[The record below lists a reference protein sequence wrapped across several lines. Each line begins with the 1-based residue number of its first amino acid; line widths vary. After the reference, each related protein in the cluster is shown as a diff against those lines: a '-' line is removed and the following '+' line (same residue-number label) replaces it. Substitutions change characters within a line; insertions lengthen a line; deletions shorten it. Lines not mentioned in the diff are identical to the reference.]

1 MRMKPLWAALLA
13 LGITGAHAAD
23 LLQAW
28 QAARQHDPEMAVAQ
42 AAQQAGQTR
51 RDQAS
56 ALWRPTVAATVAG
69 GAMGSQTST
78 AGASFSAPGFGTSTN
93 VGFNTSVD
101 NSLGGRWS
109 IGARMPVYSPERTA
123 QGRKLTLSADL
134 AEVQWQAAEQ
144 ALMLQTAERY
154 FAVALAQDAL
164 RLLQRQQMAVNKALV
179 EAKDRFALGDA
190 PVTDTHEAA
199 ARARAIDAQVLAAE
213 VDLQIAQRALA
224 DTTGWPADALQVAPA
239 PALLATAPLP
249 ALPQWL
255 DQAAAA
261 NPGLRQQTL
270 AVEVARQD
278 VAQYARGAGTTVDLV
293 AQASREHLSGSGR
306 YGQGS
311 NTARQHLVG
320 VQITVPLYTGGQRSA
335 RQQELLHLQAK
346 AEAELDRARQQVAQ
360 QTRAAWLRLQAGAAR
375 TEAQDAALRASQ
387 ARLGATQLGRQ
398 VGDRTTLDL
407 LNAQNDAT
415 AAELALAQL
424 RTTLTLERLRLL
436 ALTGQLDER
445 ALHAATVDAPA
456 AK

>member
-1 MRMKPLWAALLA
+1 
-13 LGITGAHAAD
+13 
-23 LLQAW
+23 
-28 QAARQHDPEMAVAQ
+28 
-42 AAQQAGQTR
+42 
-51 RDQAS
+51 
-56 ALWRPTVAATVAG
+56 
-69 GAMGSQTST
+69 MGSRTST
-78 AGASFSAPGFGTSTN
+78 AGASFSAPAMGTSSD
-93 VGFNTSVD
+93 VAFNTSVD
-101 NSLGGRWS
+101 NGPGARWS
-109 IGARMPVYSPERTA
+109 IGARMPIYSPERTA

-134 AEVQWQAAEQ
+134 ADVQWQAAEQ

-164 RLLQRQQMAVNKALV
+164 RLLQRQQTAVNKALV
-179 EAKDRFALGDA
+179 EAQDRFELGDA

-199 ARARAIDAQVLAAE
+199 ARARGIDAQVLAAE

-224 DTTGWPADALQVAPA
+224 DTTGWSVDALQVAPA
-239 PALLATAPLP
+239 PALLASPALP

-306 YGQGS
+306 YGHGS
-311 NTARQHLVG
+311 NTAQQHMVG
-320 VQITVPLYTGGQRSA
+320 VQVTVPLYTGGQRSA
-335 RQQELLHLQAK
+335 RQQELLHLQTK

-360 QTRAAWLRLQAGAAR
+360 QTRAAWLRLQSGAAR
-375 TEAQDAALRASQ
+375 TEAQNAALRASQ
-387 ARLGATQLGRQ
+387 ARLDATQLGRQ

-407 LNAQNDAT
+407 LNAQNDA
-415 AAELALAQL
+415 AGAELAMAQL
-424 RTTLTLERLRLL
+424 RTSLTLERLRLL

-456 AK
+456 PK

>member
-13 LGITGAHAAD
+13 LGLTGAHAAD

-28 QAARQHDPEMAVAQ
+28 QAARQHDPDMAVAQ
-42 AAQQAGQTR
+42 SALQAGQAR

-56 ALWRPTVAATVAG
+56 ALWRPTVAATAAG
-69 GAMGSQTST
+69 GAMGSRTST
-78 AGASFSAPGFGTSTN
+78 AGASFSAPAMGTSSD
-93 VGFNTSVD
+93 VAFNTSVD
-101 NSLGGRWS
+101 NGPGARWS
-109 IGARMPVYSPERTA
+109 IGARMPIYSPERTA

-134 AEVQWQAAEQ
+134 ADVQWQAAEQ

-164 RLLQRQQMAVNKALV
+164 RLLQRQQTAVNKALV
-179 EAKDRFALGDA
+179 EAQDRFELGDA

-199 ARARAIDAQVLAAE
+199 ACARGIDALVFAAV
-213 VDLQIAQRALA
+213 VDLMIVQRALA
-224 DTTGWPADALQVAPA
+224 DTTGWSVDALQVAPA
-239 PALLATAPLP
+239 PALLASPALP

-306 YGQGS
+306 YGHGS
-311 NTARQHLVG
+311 NTAQQHMVG
-320 VQITVPLYTGGQRSA
+320 VQVTVPLYTGGQRSA
-335 RQQELLHLQAK
+335 RQQELLHLQTK

-360 QTRAAWLRLQAGAAR
+360 QTRAAWLRLQSGAAR
-375 TEAQDAALRASQ
+375 TEAQNAALRASQ
-387 ARLGATQLGRQ
+387 ARLDATQLGRQ

-407 LNAQNDAT
+407 LNAQNDA
-415 AAELALAQL
+415 AGAELAMAQL
-424 RTTLTLERLRLL
+424 RTSLTLERLRLL

-456 AK
+456 PK

>member
-1 MRMKPLWAALLA
+1 MRMKPLWATLLV
-13 LGITGAHAAD
+13 LGLSGAHAAD

-28 QAARQHDPEMAVAQ
+28 QAARQHDPDMAVAL

-51 RDQAS
+51 RAQAS
-56 ALWRPTVAATVAG
+56 ALWRPTVAATAAG
-69 GAMGSQTST
+69 GAMGAQTST
-78 AGASFSAPGFGTSTN
+78 AGASFSAPGFGASSN

-101 NSLGGRWS
+101 NSLGVRWS
-109 IGARMPVYSPERTA
+109 LGARMPIYSPERTA

-134 AEVQWQAAEQ
+134 ADVQWQAAEQ

-154 FAVALAQDAL
+154 FAVALAEDAL
-164 RLLQRQQMAVNKALV
+164 RLLQRQQLAVNKALV
-179 EAKDRFALGDA
+179 EAQDRFELGDT

-224 DTTGWPADALQVAPA
+224 DTTGWSVDALQVAPA
-239 PALLATAPLP
+239 PALLASPALP

-306 YGQGS
+306 YGHGS
-311 NTARQHLVG
+311 NTAQQHMVG
-320 VQITVPLYTGGQRSA
+320 VQVTVPLYTGGQRSA
-335 RQQELLHLQAK
+335 RQQELLHLQTK

-360 QTRAAWLRLQAGAAR
+360 QTRAAWLRLQSGAAR
-375 TEAQDAALRASQ
+375 TEAQNAALRASQ
-387 ARLGATQLGRQ
+387 ARLDATQLGRQ

-407 LNAQNDAT
+407 LNAQNDA
-415 AAELALAQL
+415 AGAELAMAQL
-424 RTTLTLERLRLL
+424 RTSLTLERLRLL

-445 ALHAATVDAPA
+445 ALHTATVDAPA
-456 AK
+456 PK

>member
-13 LGITGAHAAD
+13 LGISGAHAAD

-28 QAARQHDPEMAVAQ
+28 QAARQHDPDMAVAQ
-42 AAQQAGQTR
+42 SALQAGQAR

-56 ALWRPTVAATVAG
+56 ALWRPTVAATAAG
-69 GAMGSQTST
+69 GAMGSRTST
-78 AGASFSAPGFGTSTN
+78 AGASFSAPAMGTSSD
-93 VGFNTSVD
+93 VAFNTSVD
-101 NSLGGRWS
+101 NGPGARWS
-109 IGARMPVYSPERTA
+109 IGARMPIYSPERTA

-134 AEVQWQAAEQ
+134 ADVQWQAAEQ

-164 RLLQRQQMAVNKALV
+164 RLLQRQQTAVNKALV
-179 EAKDRFALGDA
+179 EAQDRFELGDA

-199 ARARAIDAQVLAAE
+199 ARARGIDAQVLAAE

-224 DTTGWPADALQVAPA
+224 DTTGWSVDALQVAPA
-239 PALLATAPLP
+239 PALLASPALP
-249 ALPQWL
+249 ALPKWL

-306 YGQGS
+306 YGHGS
-311 NTARQHLVG
+311 NTAQQHMVG
-320 VQITVPLYTGGQRSA
+320 VQVTVPLYTGGQRSA
-335 RQQELLHLQAK
+335 RQQELLHLQTK

-360 QTRAAWLRLQAGAAR
+360 QTRAAWLRLQSGAAR
-375 TEAQDAALRASQ
+375 TEAQNAALRASQ
-387 ARLGATQLGRQ
+387 ARLDATQLGRQ

-407 LNAQNDAT
+407 LNAQNDA
-415 AAELALAQL
+415 AGAELAMAQL
-424 RTTLTLERLRLL
+424 RISLTLERLRLL

-445 ALHAATVDAPA
+445 ALHAATVDAQAP
-456 AK
+456 K

>member
-1 MRMKPLWAALLA
+1 
-13 LGITGAHAAD
+13 
-23 LLQAW
+23 
-28 QAARQHDPEMAVAQ
+28 
-42 AAQQAGQTR
+42 
-51 RDQAS
+51 
-56 ALWRPTVAATVAG
+56 
-69 GAMGSQTST
+69 MGSRTST
-78 AGASFSAPGFGTSTN
+78 AGASFSAPAMGTSSD
-93 VGFNTSVD
+93 VAFNTSVD
-101 NSLGGRWS
+101 NGPGARWS
-109 IGARMPVYSPERTA
+109 IGARMPIYSPERTA

-134 AEVQWQAAEQ
+134 ADVQWQAAEQ

-164 RLLQRQQMAVNKALV
+164 RLLQRQQTAVNKALV
-179 EAKDRFALGDA
+179 EAQDRFELGDA

-199 ARARAIDAQVLAAE
+199 ARARGIDAQVLAAE

-224 DTTGWPADALQVAPA
+224 DTTGWSVDALQVAPA
-239 PALLATAPLP
+239 PALLASPALP
-249 ALPQWL
+249 ALPKWL

-306 YGQGS
+306 YGHGS
-311 NTARQHLVG
+311 NTAQQHMVG
-320 VQITVPLYTGGQRSA
+320 VQVTVPLYTGGQRSA
-335 RQQELLHLQAK
+335 RQQELLHLQTK

-360 QTRAAWLRLQAGAAR
+360 QTRAAWLRLQSGAAR
-375 TEAQDAALRASQ
+375 TEAQNAALRASQ
-387 ARLGATQLGRQ
+387 ARLDATQLGRQ

-407 LNAQNDAT
+407 LNAQNDA
-415 AAELALAQL
+415 AGAELAMAQL
-424 RTTLTLERLRLL
+424 RTSLTLERLRLL

-456 AK
+456 PK

>member
-13 LGITGAHAAD
+13 LGLTGAHAAD

-28 QAARQHDPEMAVAQ
+28 QAARQHDPDMAVAQ
-42 AAQQAGQTR
+42 SALQAGQAR

-56 ALWRPTVAATVAG
+56 ALWRPTVAATAAG
-69 GAMGSQTST
+69 GAMGSRTST
-78 AGASFSAPGFGTSTN
+78 AGASFSAPAMGTSSD
-93 VGFNTSVD
+93 VAFNTSVD
-101 NSLGGRWS
+101 NGPGARWS
-109 IGARMPVYSPERTA
+109 IGARMPIYSPERTA

-134 AEVQWQAAEQ
+134 ADVQWQAAEQ

-164 RLLQRQQMAVNKALV
+164 RLLQRQQTAVNKALV
-179 EAKDRFALGDA
+179 EAQDRFELGDA

-199 ARARAIDAQVLAAE
+199 ARARGIDAQVLAAE

-224 DTTGWPADALQVAPA
+224 DTTGWSVDALQVASA
-239 PALLATAPLP
+239 PALPASPALP
-249 ALPQWL
+249 ALPKWL
-255 DQAAAA
+255 DQASAA

-306 YGQGS
+306 YGHGS
-311 NTARQHLVG
+311 NTAQQHMVG
-320 VQITVPLYTGGQRSA
+320 VQVTVPLYTGGQRSA
-335 RQQELLHLQAK
+335 RQQELLHLQTK

-360 QTRAAWLRLQAGAAR
+360 QTRAAWLRLQSGAAR
-375 TEAQDAALRASQ
+375 TEAQNAALRASQ
-387 ARLGATQLGRQ
+387 ARLDATQLGRQ

-407 LNAQNDAT
+407 LNAQNDA
-415 AAELALAQL
+415 AGAELAMAQL
-424 RTTLTLERLRLL
+424 RTSLTLERLRLL

-445 ALHAATVDAPA
+445 ALHTATVDAPA
-456 AK
+456 PK

>member
-1 MRMKPLWAALLA
+1 
-13 LGITGAHAAD
+13 
-23 LLQAW
+23 
-28 QAARQHDPEMAVAQ
+28 VA
-42 AAQQAGQTR
+42 
-51 RDQAS
+51 
-56 ALWRPTVAATVAG
+56 
-69 GAMGSQTST
+69 
-78 AGASFSAPGFGTSTN
+78 
-93 VGFNTSVD
+93 FNTSVD
-101 NSLGGRWS
+101 NGPGARWS
-109 IGARMPVYSPERTA
+109 IGARMPIYSPERTA

-134 AEVQWQAAEQ
+134 ADVQWQAAEQ

-164 RLLQRQQMAVNKALV
+164 RLLQRQQTAVNKALV
-179 EAKDRFALGDA
+179 EAQDRFELGDA

-199 ARARAIDAQVLAAE
+199 ARARGIDAQVLAAE

-224 DTTGWPADALQVAPA
+224 DTTGWSVDALQVAPA
-239 PALLATAPLP
+239 PALLASPALP

-293 AQASREHLSGSGR
+293 AQASREHLSGAGR
-306 YGQGS
+306 YGHGS
-311 NTARQHLVG
+311 NTAQQHMVG
-320 VQITVPLYTGGQRSA
+320 VQVTVPLYTGGQRSA
-335 RQQELLHLQAK
+335 RQQELLHLQTK

-360 QTRAAWLRLQAGAAR
+360 QTRAAWLRLQSGAAR
-375 TEAQDAALRASQ
+375 TEAQNAALRASQ
-387 ARLGATQLGRQ
+387 ARLDATQLGRQ

-407 LNAQNDAT
+407 LNAQNDA
-415 AAELALAQL
+415 AGAELAMAQL
-424 RTTLTLERLRLL
+424 RTSLTLERLRLL

-456 AK
+456 PK

>member
-1 MRMKPLWAALLA
+1 MRMKPLWATLLV
-13 LGITGAHAAD
+13 LGLSGAHAAD

-28 QAARQHDPEMAVAQ
+28 QAARQHDPDMAVAL

-51 RDQAS
+51 RAQAS
-56 ALWRPTVAATVAG
+56 ALWRPTVAATAAG
-69 GAMGSQTST
+69 GAMGAQTST
-78 AGASFSAPGFGTSTN
+78 AGASFSAPGFGASSN

-101 NSLGGRWS
+101 NSLGVRWS
-109 IGARMPVYSPERTA
+109 LGARMPIYSPERTA

-134 AEVQWQAAEQ
+134 ADVQWQAAEQ

-154 FAVALAQDAL
+154 FAVALAEDAL
-164 RLLQRQQMAVNKALV
+164 RLLQRQQLAVNKALV
-179 EAKDRFALGDA
+179 EAQDRFELGDT

-224 DTTGWPADALQVAPA
+224 DTTGWSVDALQVAPA
-239 PALLATAPLP
+239 PALLASPALP
-249 ALPQWL
+249 ALPKWL

-306 YGQGS
+306 YGHGS
-311 NTARQHLVG
+311 NTAQQHLVG

-335 RQQELLHLQAK
+335 RQQELLHLQTK

-360 QTRAAWLRLQAGAAR
+360 QTRAAWLRLQSGAAR
-375 TEAQDAALRASQ
+375 TDAQNAALRASQ
-387 ARLGATQLGRQ
+387 ARLDATQLGRQ

-407 LNAQNDAT
+407 LNAQNDA
-415 AAELALAQL
+415 AGAELAMAQL
-424 RTTLTLERLRLL
+424 RTSLTLERLRLL

-456 AK
+456 PK

>member
-13 LGITGAHAAD
+13 LGLTGAHAAD

-28 QAARQHDPEMAVAQ
+28 QAARQHDPDMAVAQ
-42 AAQQAGQTR
+42 SALQAGQAR

-56 ALWRPTVAATVAG
+56 ALWRPTVAATAAG
-69 GAMGSQTST
+69 GAMGSRTST
-78 AGASFSAPGFGTSTN
+78 AGASFSAPAMGTSSD
-93 VGFNTSVD
+93 VAFNTSVD
-101 NSLGGRWS
+101 NGPGARWS
-109 IGARMPVYSPERTA
+109 IGARMPIYSPERTA

-134 AEVQWQAAEQ
+134 ADVQWQAAEQ

-164 RLLQRQQMAVNKALV
+164 RLLQRQQTAVNKALV
-179 EAKDRFALGDA
+179 EAQDRFELGDA

-199 ARARAIDAQVLAAE
+199 ARARGIDAQVLAAE

-224 DTTGWPADALQVAPA
+224 DTTGWSVDALQVASA
-239 PALLATAPLP
+239 PALLASPALP
-249 ALPQWL
+249 ALPKWL

-306 YGQGS
+306 YGHGS
-311 NTARQHLVG
+311 NTAQQHMVG
-320 VQITVPLYTGGQRSA
+320 VQVTVPLYTGGQRSA
-335 RQQELLHLQAK
+335 RQQELLHLQTK
-346 AEAELDRARQQVAQ
+346 AEAELDRALQQVAQ
-360 QTRAAWLRLQAGAAR
+360 QTRAAWLRLQSGAAR
-375 TEAQDAALRASQ
+375 TDAQNAALRASQ
-387 ARLGATQLGRQ
+387 ARLDATQLGRQ

-407 LNAQNDAT
+407 LNAQNDA
-415 AAELALAQL
+415 AGAELAMAQL
-424 RTTLTLERLRLL
+424 RTSLTLESLRLL